1 MHIVRVL
8 SPNSNLFVEIIT
20 DEFFTKDSESYKK
33 EHNMHK
39 ILIPGYSDVKKTFI
53 IRKYVRDGFRELEV
67 PHNVLTPEMFGIK

>member
-1 MHIVRVL
+1 
-8 SPNSNLFVEIIT
+8 
-20 DEFFTKDSESYKK
+20 
-33 EHNMHK
+33 MHK